1 MSFWHLTFSLFLSTA
16 KSSCYRSNINIMRY
30 LFQTMLVFL
39 LPVFAFGQ
47 NAKLAQQYYRDGE
60 FEKAAVI
67 YKKLYDAQNRNDYY
81 FDKYIECLIATE
93 AYGTA
98 ENALQ
103 QELKKNPKNI
113 RMYVLTGNL
122 YERQFREAEAKEQYQ
137 KAIKKMPSD
146 QYEVTRLAS
155 TFSKLTKYDLA
166 IQTYEKGGEL
176 IRDKQVFA
184 FNLAELYRRKGD
196 IPKMIENYISTLGA
210 YPERLNTVERQ
221 MQRYLHS
228 EEDYLELQSQLYARL
243 QDKPDAVQFMELL
256 QWNFIQ
262 KKDYRN
268 ALRQAK
274 ALDKRLNE
282 NGARVY
288 QLATTA
294 YNGKDYGA
302 AIKAY
307 DYIVEEQ
314 GPTSSFYLDAKKQS
328 LRSRR
333 NMLTDGYNYTETELR
348 EIEKAYE
355 DFLNEF
361 GRNKTTATITAE
373 LADLEAFY
381 LNDLDKAISLLDEMI
396 NYPGINTKVQSE
408 GKISLGDFYLMQ
420 GEIWEATLLYSQV
433 DKIYPED
440 HLGHVARFKNAKLSY
455 YNGDFQWA
463 QSQFEVLKA
472 STSKLIANDAL
483 DLSVFIM
490 DNLGLDTTDRAL
502 RLYAESD
509 LLTFQNRFDE
519 SFAKLDSLVQQFP
532 EHSLEDDVLYAKA
545 AIYLKLR
552 DYETAAKLYAG
563 IVENY
568 PDEIRA
574 DNSLFALAELNENQL
589 ENQEKAMEFYE
600 KIFIDY
606 SNSTFSVEARKRFRR
621 LRGDNI

>member
-1 MSFWHLTFSLFLSTA
+1 
-16 KSSCYRSNINIMRY
+16 MRY
-30 LFQTMLVFL
+30 LFQTLLVFL

-146 QYEVTRLAS
+146 QYQVTRLAS

-294 YNGKDYGA
+294 YNGKDYSA

-333 NMLTDGYNYTETELR
+333 NMLTEGYTYTEADLR

-361 GRNKTTATITAE
+361 GRKKTTATITAE

-381 LNDLDKAISLLDEMI
+381 LNDLGKSISLLDEMI
-396 NYPGINTKVQSE
+396 NYPGINLKVQSK

-463 QSQFEVLKA
+463 QSQFDVLKA

-490 DNLGLDTTDRAL
+490 DNLGLDTTDQAL

-519 SFAKLDSLVQQFP
+519 SFAKLDSLMQLFP

-545 AIYLKLR
+545 AIYMKLR
-552 DYETAAKLYAG
+552 EYETAAKLYAD
-563 IVENY
+563 IVEKY

-606 SNSTFSVEARKRFRR
+606 SSSTFSVEARKRFRR